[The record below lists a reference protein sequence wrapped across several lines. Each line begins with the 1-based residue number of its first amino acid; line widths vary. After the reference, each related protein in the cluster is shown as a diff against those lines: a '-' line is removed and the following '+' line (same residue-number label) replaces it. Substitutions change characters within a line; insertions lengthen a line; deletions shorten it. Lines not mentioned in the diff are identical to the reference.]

1 MYIGQIKD
9 FWEVSFTH
17 KGTAVPFEP
26 QSKEDCVGFWQWRS
40 VYDDALD
47 VNYTLAKE
55 TFVGDVSVD
64 ITEASVSK
72 IEILVDGVVSG
83 AHNAETG
90 KLTGG
95 VIDIPVGCVG
105 KNVTVRFYTWLRD
118 LKINSV
124 EILGAQDDEAPLVW
138 PTPKSIEYL
147 GGYVKIRDVVSKN
160 GDPDEV
166 FAAEFLKE
174 RLTETFG
181 DWQSKRGYVI
191 EFDKRDVRTYQGERY
206 TVNTVRGKIK
216 IAAKTRLAL
225 LYGGDT
231 VLQLFEGKA
240 GLPKFNCDD
249 KPSKELRGFHA
260 GIPQLHQFEFM
271 RRLFRYVLL
280 PLRFNTFYIQVSA
293 CMELKRHPEITEAWR
308 NTIAAHKRGE
318 LPTPPHIYMLAMGD
332 IISQEDV
339 VRYVNFA
346 RELGFEIIPEV
357 QSLGH
362 VQYITLA
369 HPELAEIKEEIVDV
383 NDTRTEDER
392 PAAKYHHCYCP
403 SLEESYKLIF
413 EVIDEVVDV
422 IKPARYVHIG
432 HDEIYEIGVCK
443 RCREKD
449 PADLLAEHVTRLH
462 DHLKEKGLGTMMW
475 ADMLQPPPA
484 RPYKTYKAIDRIPK
498 DIIMLD
504 FVWYFNIPSNI
515 EDNLL
520 KKGFKVAVGNL
531 YSSHFPRYTSRM
543 TKKNMIGGELSTW
556 LELSEEVLGNN
567 GKMWDA
573 MYLSEML
580 WNTENYDARNRR
592 TYTEILAKNFLPEMR
607 DNIRGK
613 YSPLGYKETSIKL
626 PRAKSAPAEL
636 RELCPKAVILGD
648 EKIEVGAK
656 FERLVFEHATVSS
669 APRIVWVPIEKIGD
683 YVITYADGE
692 ELCVPVKYAENVM
705 AYKTAYSEPMPQG
718 FYRHNGYVGTWFA
731 DPVYQGKNE
740 HGEDLTVT
748 GFIYE
753 NPNPKK
759 EIKSIEYRPTEGDY
773 CGLILAGI
781 KGLNKR

>member
-9 FWEVSFTH
+9 FWEISYTH
-17 KGTAVPFEP
+17 KGTAVPFP
-26 QSKEDCVGFWQWRS
+26 PVSTEDCIGLWTWNNAF
-40 VYDDALD
+40 DNALD

-55 TFVGDVSVD
+55 SFVGAVCFNISN
-64 ITEASVSK
+64 ASISK
-72 IEILVDGVVSG
+72 AEILIDGEVCG
-83 AHNAETG
+83 AHTAETG
-90 KLTGG
+90 KITGG
-95 VIDIPVGCVG
+95 EINIPVGKVG

-118 LKINSV
+118 LKITSI
-124 EILGAQDDEAPLVW
+124 EILGAEDDENPLVW

-147 GGYVKIRDVVSKN
+147 GGYAKIRDIVSKN

-181 DWQSKRGYVI
+181 EWQSKNGYVI
-191 EFDKRDVRTYQGERY
+191 EFDKRDVRTYNGERY

-216 IAAKTRLAL
+216 VCAKTRLTL

-231 VLQLFEGKA
+231 VLQLFEAKRGV
-240 GLPKFNCDD
+240 PKFNCDD
-249 KPSKELRGFHA
+249 KPSKELRGFHT
-260 GIPQLHQFEFM
+260 GLPQLHQFEFM

-280 PLRFNTFYIQVSA
+280 PLRYNTLYVQVSA
-293 CMELKRHPEITEAWR
+293 CMELKRHPEITESWR

-332 IISQEDV
+332 ILSQEDV

-346 RELGFEIIPEV
+346 RDLGFEIIPEV

-369 HPELAEIKEEIVDV
+369 YPELAEIKEEIVNV
-383 NDTRTEDER
+383 KDTRNEDER

-403 SLEESYKLIF
+403 SLEKSYELIF
-413 EVIDEVVDV
+413 DIMDEVIDV
-422 IKPARYVHIG
+422 IKPTRYVHIG

-443 RCREKD
+443 RCRDKD
-449 PADLLAEHVTRLH
+449 PSELLATHVNRLH

-484 RPYKTYKAIDRIPK
+484 RPYKTYKAIDKIAK
-498 DIIMLD
+498 DIVMLD

-567 GKMWDA
+567 GKIWDA
-573 MYLSEML
+573 MFLSEML
-580 WNTENYDARNRR
+580 WNTESYDGRNRR
-592 TYTEILAKNFLPEMR
+592 TYTEVLSKALLPEMR
-607 DNIRGK
+607 DNVRGK
-613 YSPLGYKETSIKL
+613 YAPAGYLETAVKL
-626 PRAKSAPAEL
+626 PKGEPAPKEL
-636 RELCPKAVILGD
+636 KELCPKAITLKG
-648 EKIEVGAK
+648 EEIHVGAK
-656 FERLVFEHATVSS
+656 YERLVFEHATISS
-669 APRIVWVPIEKIGD
+669 APRIVWVPFTKIGD
-683 YVITYADGE
+683 YVIKYSDGE
-692 ELCVPVKYAENVM
+692 ELSVPVKYAENVM
-705 AYKTAYSEPMPQG
+705 SYKSAYSEPMPQEY
-718 FYRHNGYVGTWFA
+718 YRHNGYVGTWFI
-731 DPVYQGKNE
+731 DPTYQGKSAA
-740 HGEDLTVT
+740 GEDLTVC
-748 GFIYE
+748 GFIFE
-753 NPNPKK
+753 NPNPDKVI
-759 EIKSIEYRPTEGDY
+759 ESISYKPNEDDY

-781 KGLNKR
+781 KGLNRK